1 LDAARALALIHGR
14 NYIIDEDLAILASPV
29 LAHRVR
35 LRDPRAQ
42 SDKFIREICLARI
55 CSIKADTRVE

>member
-1 LDAARALALIHGR
+1 M
-14 NYIIDEDLAILASPV
+14 ILASPV

-42 SDKFIREICLARI
+42 GDKFIREICLARI
-55 CSIKADTRVE
+55 SGIKTNGIKADGTKAE